1 MTKEIDLSKDPL
13 AKHADPINPYP
24 TYNRHNFLKNLYQ
37 QSTNKFK
44 KITNIEQVADN
55 IKQNVVKPMT
65 SYIKFH
71 SPIRFDP
78 MSNENVKQY
87 NKEML
92 DDIEK
97 IKMKIG
103 GKSYAS
109 TQCLM
114 KALIIDEPEIEELPK
129 WEEKKNPFYGM
140 VSMGKGKKLKK
151 KGKKSLSSKGI
162 LKK

>member
-1 MTKEIDLSKDPL
+1 
-13 AKHADPINPYP
+13 
-24 TYNRHNFLKNLYQ
+24 
-37 QSTNKFK
+37 
-44 KITNIEQVADN
+44 
-55 IKQNVVKPMT
+55 MT

-109 TQCLM
+109 T
-114 KALIIDEPEIEELPK
+114 
-129 WEEKKNPFYGM
+129 
-140 VSMGKGKKLKK
+140 
-151 KGKKSLSSKGI
+151 
-162 LKK
+162 